1 MQRITIHDLRARAD
15 YLNRITGAPSDY
27 LPGHHFIDRAN
38 GGYTLAKIC
47 NPSRGESHPLGDYR
61 LTAREMY
68 IAINAYIAGIE
79 SHTLW
84 PDA

>member
-1 MQRITIHDLRARAD
+1 MKRITIHDLRARAD
-15 YLNRITGAPSDY
+15 YLNRITNSPSDY
-27 LPGHHFIDRAN
+27 QPGHYFIDRAN

>member
-15 YLNRITGAPSDY
+15 YLNRVTDSPSDY
-27 LPGHHFIDRAN
+27 TTGHYFIDKAN
-38 GGYTLAKIC
+38 GGYTLARIC
-47 NPSRGESHPLGDYR
+47 NQSRGEAHPLGDYR
-61 LTAREMY
+61 YTAREMY